1 MLRILCII
9 FKRLSPGRNERGEGE
24 EKEVGEKKREK
35 EWKGKG
41 KMFKKTAV
49 GVGKSELESR

>member
-1 MLRILCII
+1 M
-9 FKRLSPGRNERGEGE
+9 
-24 EKEVGEKKREK
+24 EVGEKIREK

-41 KMFKKTAV
+41 KMFKKTAG

>member
-1 MLRILCII
+1 MQPNRALFRIYSIRNIL
-9 FKRLSPGRNERGEGE
+9 KRREGE